1 VGRAVFVAGNGAVT
15 LALSLAFAV
24 TVVLL
29 PASPGLFVV
38 ARRGHVAVG
47 WCWHRQRQG
56 GVSRVRVVGHRH
68 RIATGPL
75 QESKPKRL
83 LWLVAPLASSG
94 VSAAM
99 YLRQSGRI
107 TCAEDDDGVG
117 SSKLGT

>member
-1 VGRAVFVAGNGAVT
+1 MGRAVFVAGNGAVT

-29 PASPGLFVV
+29 ATSPGLVVV

-47 WCWHRQRQG
+47 WWRQG

-99 YLRQSGRI
+99 YLRQSERI
-107 TCAEDDDGVG
+107 TCAEDDSGVG